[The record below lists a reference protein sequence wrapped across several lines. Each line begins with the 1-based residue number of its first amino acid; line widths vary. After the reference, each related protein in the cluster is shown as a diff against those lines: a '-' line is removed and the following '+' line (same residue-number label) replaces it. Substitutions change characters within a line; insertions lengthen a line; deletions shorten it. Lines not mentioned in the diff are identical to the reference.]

1 MLGSVHE
8 VVVRGE
14 QGQFVPAAELN
25 EKCIDCSDLHTSS
38 TAGVAYLGGC
48 DVIVPIGRN
57 DWQRLKPFNYCRY
70 STRSVEAL
78 QEFLKHKPSGYHR
91 I

>member
-1 MLGSVHE
+1 MLSSVNE

-25 EKCIDCSDLHTSS
+25 EKCIDCPDLHTSP
-38 TAGVAYLGGC
+38 TAGVAHLGGC
-48 DVIVPIGRN
+48 NVVVPVGGN
-57 DWQRLKPFNYCRY
+57 DRQGLKPFNDCRCC
-70 STRSVEAL
+70 TRSVEAL
-78 QEFLKHKPSGYHR
+78 QEFLKYQPGSYHR